1 MKNNKLSTLFNAVS
15 IIAYDVGARR
25 GVFDDLRLISKNTA
39 LIGFEP
45 DQEEC
50 QKLNSELL
58 TSKHNYKS
66 ITYFPYALGKS
77 KEKVDLNIYSQPG
90 CSSKFKVKRELS
102 ESFSRSDYFDEKGVF
117 NMDVVALDSLVESN
131 EVPSPDFIKIDVQG
145 MEVEVF
151 QGGAKS
157 IRSSVVGIRT
167 EAYFRELYE
176 NQPLFNDIDTILRG
190 VGFVPI
196 RFLEM
201 HEWRRLTKVKHP
213 KLASIDLPYSY
224 GEMMHADILYLL
236 DPENINIS
244 GDQDIKKYIK
254 AALVALCYRNY
265 DYAYTIFSNSYI
277 SAYVSDKFKINMFE
291 LISELSIKHKNEFWL
306 TRITNYLNDRF
317 NLNGKKLKI

>member
-1 MKNNKLSTLFNAVS
+1 MINKMFLLSKEFLITAF
-15 IIAYDVGARR
+15 DVGARR
-25 GVFDDLRLISKNTA
+25 GVFDDLKLLSKNTD

-45 DQEEC
+45 DKDEC
-50 QKLNSELL
+50 QKLNSELQE
-58 TSKHNYKS
+58 SKNNYKS
-66 ITYFPYALGKS
+66 ISYYPYALGETKD
-77 KEKVDLNIYSQPG
+77 KIDLNLYSQPG
-90 CSSKFKVKRELS
+90 CSSKYKVKRKVA

-117 NMDVVALDSLVESN
+117 NMDVVALDSIVESN

-151 QGGAKS
+151 RGGEKC
-157 IRSSVVGIRT
+157 IKSSVVGIRT

-176 NQPLFNDIDTILRG
+176 NQPLFNDIDSVLRSF
-190 VGFVPI
+190 GFVPI

-213 KLASIDLPYSY
+213 KLASIDIPYSY
-224 GEMMHADILYLL
+224 GEMMHVDILYLL
-236 DPENINIS
+236 DPENINIT
-244 GDQDIKKYIK
+244 GEQDIKKYIK
-254 AALVALCYRNY
+254 AALVALCYKNY

-277 SAYVSDKFKINMFE
+277 SAYVSDKFRINVFE

-306 TRITNYLNDRF
+306 TRITNYLNEKF

>member
-1 MKNNKLSTLFNAVS
+1 MKNNNMNTLFNANS
-15 IIAYDVGARR
+15 ITAYDVGARR
-25 GVFDDLRLISKNTA
+25 GVFDDLILISKNTD

-77 KEKVDLNIYSQPG
+77 KDKIDLNLYSQPG
-90 CSSKFKVKRELS
+90 CSSKYKVKGKVA
-102 ESFSRSDYFDEKGVF
+102 ESFSRSDYFNDNGVF
-117 NMDVVALDSLVESN
+117 DMDVVALDSIVESN

-151 QGGAKS
+151 RGGEKC
-157 IRSSVVGIRT
+157 IKSSVVGIRT

-176 NQPLFNDIDTILRG
+176 NQPLFNDIDSVLRSF
-190 VGFVPI
+190 GFVPI

-213 KLASIDLPYSY
+213 KLASLDIPYSY

-236 DPENINIS
+236 DPENINITS
-244 GDQDIKKYIK
+244 DQDIKKYIK
-254 AALVALCYRNY
+254 AALVALCYKNY
-265 DYAYTIFSNSYI
+265 DYAYTIFSNSHI
-277 SAYVSDKFKINMFE
+277 SAYVSDMYQINVFKM
-291 LISELSIKHKNEFWL
+291 ISKLSIKHKNEFWL
-306 TRITNYLNDRF
+306 TRITNYLNEKF